1 MSKGYSIGVDFG
13 TESARAVLLDLESG
27 DVVSS
32 HVSEYA
38 DGVIDE
44 ELPGLNVKLDKDWA
58 LQNPNNYIDAFVS
71 AVGGMLKKLETIS
84 PDEIIGIGI
93 DFTSC
98 TMLPVKKDGTPLCNI
113 PSLRNRPHSWVK
125 LWKHHAAQEEA
136 DRLNAIAAEV
146 EDSFLPRYGGKIS
159 SEWLIPKIWQIL
171 NEDPLIYEEA
181 DRFIE
186 AADWIVWQ
194 LTGRETRNTCT
205 AGYKAIWHKQKGY
218 PDRSFFRKLDPRLE
232 NVVDDKLS
240 RHLLPVGSKAGGLTR
255 KMAEKTGLR
264 PGTVVAVANV
274 DAHVSAP
281 AAGVIRPGTMLMIM
295 GTSTCNI
302 LLGEE
307 EKWVPGM
314 CGVVEDGV
322 IPGYFGYEAGQS
334 GVGDVFAWFVKHG
347 VPPSYHREAKDKGLS
362 LHELLEKKADQL
374 EAGESGLLAL
384 DWLNGNRSVL
394 VDAELTGLVL
404 GITLSTK
411 PEEIYRALI
420 EATAF
425 GQRVI
430 MDTFIEN
437 GVPVDR
443 LVACGGLP
451 YKNRMLMQI
460 YADVFNKEISLPVH
474 MHTPAVGS
482 AMFGAVA
489 AGAFKTIE
497 EAAQKL
503 VKMRP
508 DRFVPIKKNVQ
519 VYERLY
525 REYRRLYDWFGR
537 GGNDVMKLLKKLK
550 RGEKVLNG

>member
-1 MSKGYSIGVDFG
+1 
-13 TESARAVLLDLESG
+13 
-27 DVVSS
+27 
-32 HVSEYA
+32 
-38 DGVIDE
+38 
-44 ELPGLNVKLDKDWA
+44 
-58 LQNPNNYIDAFVS
+58 
-71 AVGGMLKKLETIS
+71 
-84 PDEIIGIGI
+84 
-93 DFTSC
+93 
-98 TMLPVKKDGTPLCNI
+98 
-113 PSLRNRPHSWVK
+113 
-125 LWKHHAAQEEA
+125 
-136 DRLNAIAAEV
+136 
-146 EDSFLPRYGGKIS
+146 
-159 SEWLIPKIWQIL
+159 
-171 NEDPLIYEEA
+171 
-181 DRFIE
+181 
-186 AADWIVWQ
+186 
-194 LTGRETRNTCT
+194 
-205 AGYKAIWHKQKGY
+205 
-218 PDRSFFRKLDPRLE
+218 
-232 NVVDDKLS
+232 
-240 RHLLPVGSKAGGLTR
+240 
-255 KMAEKTGLR
+255 
-264 PGTVVAVANV
+264 
-274 DAHVSAP
+274 
-281 AAGVIRPGTMLMIM
+281 
-295 GTSTCNI
+295 
-302 LLGEE
+302 
-307 EKWVPGM
+307 
-314 CGVVEDGV
+314 
-322 IPGYFGYEAGQS
+322 
-334 GVGDVFAWFVKHG
+334 
-347 VPPSYHREAKDKGLS
+347 
-362 LHELLEKKADQL
+362 
-374 EAGESGLLAL
+374 
-384 DWLNGNRSVL
+384 RSVL